1 MQGYVFNRQ
10 ALKADAKTKINI
22 KSSLILVLILYFIP
36 TIISSYGLFTTTDTV
51 SVDGMIYE
59 TLTPS
64 FFYILFVTIIPFVLE
79 YWSSAYYLHVGL
91 SGQKDTNSVDFFK
104 TLKFKGFINYILK
117 IVVAN
122 LFIFLWSLLLIV
134 PGIIKIYSYLM
145 VPYIAVEHP
154 EYSVFQTLKESS
166 RIMKGYKM
174 DMLVTNLSFLGWAL
188 LNSMTF
194 GIIGF
199 WVMPYMN
206 LTTVNVYLALT
217 RTNQQVVDNGE
228 FSINE

>member
-1 MQGYVFNRQ
+1 MQRYVFNRQ

-22 KSSLILVLILYFIP
+22 KSSMILVLILYFIP
-36 TIISSYGLFTTTDTV
+36 TIISSYGLFTTSSTV
-51 SVDGMIYE
+51 SIDGMFYE
-59 TLTPS
+59 VLTPN
-64 FFYILFVTIIPFVLE
+64 FFYILFVTVIPFILE
-79 YWSSAYYLHVGL
+79 YWSSAYYLHVG
-91 SGQKDTNSVDFFK
+91 STTQSDTNSVEFFK
-104 TLKFKGFINYILK
+104 TLKFKGFINYMLK
-117 IVVAN
+117 IIVMN
-122 LFIFLWSLLLIV
+122 LFIFLWTLLFIV

-154 EYSVFQTLKESS
+154 EYSVFETLRESS

-174 DMLVTNLSFLGWAL
+174 DMLVTNLSFLGWAI

-206 LTTVNVYLALT
+206 LTSVNVYLALT
-217 RTNQQVVDNGE
+217 RDEQRVVDSFETELN
-228 FSINE
+228 